1 MSSGHS
7 APRALVTLQPF
18 GDPNKQILVTDHTGK
33 PMSLNMGPGVAS
45 TNQIT
50 SFTVPV
56 NRDLFVLN
64 ATTAQQTRYA
74 KQARPVIVPTTYL
87 HTYTFMFL

>member
-1 MSSGHS
+1 MPGGHS

-18 GDPNKQILVTDHTGK
+18 GDPTKSIMVSDRNGK

-50 SFTVPV
+50 SFTVPAG
-56 NRDLFVLN
+56 RDLFVLD
-64 ATTAQQTRYA
+64 ATAAQETRYE
-74 KQARPVIVPTTYL
+74 KQAIPLVVAAVYL
-87 HTYTFMFL
+87 HIYTFMFL